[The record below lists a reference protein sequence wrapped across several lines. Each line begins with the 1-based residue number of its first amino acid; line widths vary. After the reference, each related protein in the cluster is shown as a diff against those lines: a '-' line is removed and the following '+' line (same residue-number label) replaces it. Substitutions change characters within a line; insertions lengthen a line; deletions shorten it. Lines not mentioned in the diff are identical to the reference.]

1 MDRRLFLSVPL
12 AATAAGLT
20 GALSGCGG
28 GSGSGNGKK
37 INIRLGDTIP
47 DSNPEILSERY
58 FGERV
63 AALTGNKYEVKV
75 FPNSTLGDTNR
86 MNEQVRQGTLQATKT
101 LMSNL
106 TAFDKR
112 IGMMSLPY
120 AFPKQED
127 LFAALAGDLGK
138 ALGKILESYDF
149 KVLAYFDSGARNV
162 YNKKRAIHT
171 PSDLKG
177 LRIRV
182 PQDPVAIDT
191 FNTLNAQATPLA
203 SNEVFSALQ
212 QGVVDGAEN
221 NPIQY
226 VASKQV
232 EEAKFFSWTRHQF
245 GIDAVLMS
253 KKWFEQQPA
262 KMQDAFV
269 QAGQEAEKD
278 ERARWKTET
287 ANYAKQAAEKGAKL
301 NDDVDIAAFQQAVKP
316 VLEKNKAAF
325 GDLLKYLP
333 VA

>member
-20 GALSGCGG
+20 GALTGCGG
-28 GSGSGNGKK
+28 SKSGSGKK
-37 INIRLGDTIP
+37 IDIRLGDTIP
-47 DSNPEILSERY
+47 DSNPEVLSERF
-58 FGERV
+58 FGTRV
-63 AALTGNKYEVKV
+63 AALTNNKYDVKV

-112 IGMMSLPY
+112 LGVLSLPY

-127 LFAALAGDLGK
+127 LFTALAGDMGK
-138 ALGKILESYDF
+138 AINKILESYDF

-171 PSDLKG
+171 PADLKG

-182 PQDPVAIDT
+182 PQDPIAIDI
-191 FNTLNAQATPLA
+191 FNTLGAQATPLA
-203 SNEVFSALQ
+203 SNEVYSALQ

-245 GIDAVLMS
+245 GIDFVLMS
-253 KKWFEQQPA
+253 KKWFDQQPA

-269 QAGQEAEKD
+269 QAGQDAQKD
-278 ERARWKTET
+278 ERDRWKTET
-287 ANYAKQAAEKGAKL
+287 DNYAKQAADKGAKL
-301 NDDVDIAAFQQAVKP
+301 NDDVDMAAFQQAVKP
-316 VLEKNKAAF
+316 VLDKNKSAF

-333 VA
+333 VS